1 MKKLFLIVLCFVA
14 NTFAQDSKNLLQLE
28 EEIKTLQQNPSLEVI
43 NFIQDTPQKKKPI
56 LGILYSLL
64 LPGMGEL
71 YAESYSSGKYFTIAE
86 GALWG
91 VFIGMN
97 TYADWQ
103 QDRYKSF
110 AVSKAS
116 ITTDGKD
123 DEYYGIISRYSDIE
137 EYNNEKALDRDFG
150 EMYNSN
156 RYFWKWNAEE
166 DREKYRSLWLSSEQ
180 TINDIRFVVGA
191 MLLNRLAS
199 AINAVR
205 LVAAYNKRIEEEVSW
220 NISVGISRP
229 ANLPHQLT
237 LNFQK
242 SF

>member
-1 MKKLFLIVLCFVA
+1 MKKILLLILSLTIHSFP
-14 NTFAQDSKNLLQLE
+14 QESKTLLQLE
-28 EEIKTLQQNPSLEVI
+28 EEIRTAKENPSLEI
-43 NFIQDTPQKKKPI
+43 TEFIQDTPQRKKPI
-56 LGILYSLL
+56 LGILYSLI

-97 TYADWQ
+97 SYANWQ
-103 QDRYKSF
+103 QDRYKSY
-110 AVSKAS
+110 AVSKAG

-123 DEYYGIISRYSDIE
+123 EEYYSIISQYLSIE
-137 EYNNEKALDRDFG
+137 EYNDERALQREFDAMFKTDRFI
-150 EMYNSN
+150 
-156 RYFWKWNAEE
+156 WKWDSEQ
-166 DREKYRSLWLSSEQ
+166 DMEKYRELWVSSEQ
-180 TINDIRFVVGA
+180 TFNDVRFVVGA

-205 LVAAYNKRIEEEVSW
+205 LVSAYNKRLEEDLSW
-220 NISVGISRP
+220 NFSVGLSQP
-229 ANLPHQLT
+229 VNLPHQLT
-237 LNFQK
+237 FNFYK

>member
-1 MKKLFLIVLCFVA
+1 MKKLFIILLLSAACTYPQTSRNILQLKEDLNKLPQNDLINL
-14 NTFAQDSKNLLQLE
+14 NNLL
-28 EEIKTLQQNPSLEVI
+28 
-43 NFIQDTPQKKKPI
+43 QDTPQKKKPI

-64 LPGMGEL
+64 IPGMGEL

-97 TYADWQ
+97 TYAGWQ

-110 AVSKAS
+110 AVSNAGIS
-116 ITTDGKD
+116 ENEKD
-123 DEYYGIISRYSDIE
+123 DEYYSVISRYLTIE
-137 EYNNEKALDRDFG
+137 DYNTEKALEREFG
-150 EMYNSN
+150 EMYSEG
-156 RYFWKWNAEE
+156 RYFWEWNSEQ
-166 DREKYRSLWLSSEQ
+166 DRERYRNLWLSSEQ

-205 LVAAYNKRIEEEVSW
+205 LVAAYNKRIEEVSW
-220 NISVGISRP
+220 NFSIGISRP
-229 ANLPHQLT
+229 VNLPNQLT
-237 LNFQK
+237 LNFQT

>member
-1 MKKLFLIVLCFVA
+1 MKKIFLIILISVLNA
-14 NTFAQDSKNLLQLE
+14 YPQSSKNLLHLKE
-28 EEIKTLQQNPSLEVI
+28 DIDNFKTENSSELNIL
-43 NFIQDTPQKKKPI
+43 FQDTPQRKKPI

-91 VFIGMN
+91 IFVGMN
-97 TYADWQ
+97 TYAGWQ

-110 AVSKAS
+110 AVSNAG
-116 ITTDGKD
+116 ITTSGKD
-123 DEYYGIISRYSDIE
+123 DEFYSVISRYESIE
-137 EYNNEKALDRDFG
+137 AYNNEKALNRDFE
-150 EMYNSN
+150 EMYNEKN
-156 RYFWKWNAEE
+156 YFWKWNSEE
-166 DREKYRSLWLSSEQ
+166 ERQKYRSLWLSSEQ

-220 NISVGISRP
+220 NFSVGLSKP
-229 ANLPHQLT
+229 VNLPHQIT
-237 LNFQK
+237 FNFQK

>member
-1 MKKLFLIVLCFVA
+1 MKKIFLIILISVLNA
-14 NTFAQDSKNLLQLE
+14 YPQSSKNLLHLKE
-28 EEIKTLQQNPSLEVI
+28 DIDNFKTENSSELNIL
-43 NFIQDTPQKKKPI
+43 FQDTPQRKKPI

-91 VFIGMN
+91 IFVGMN
-97 TYADWQ
+97 TYAGWQ

-110 AVSKAS
+110 AVSNAG
-116 ITTDGKD
+116 ITTSGKD
-123 DEYYGIISRYSDIE
+123 DEFYSVISRYESIE
-137 EYNNEKALDRDFG
+137 AYNNEKALNRDFE
-150 EMYNSN
+150 EMYNEKN
-156 RYFWKWNAEE
+156 YFWKWNSEE
-166 DREKYRSLWLSSEQ
+166 ERQKYRSLWLSSEQ

-205 LVAAYNKRIEEEVSW
+205 LIAAYNKRIEEEVSW
-220 NISVGISRP
+220 NFSVGLTKPI
-229 ANLPHQLT
+229 NLPHQIT
-237 LNFQK
+237 FNFQK